1 MCRRAQE
8 RDGLSSASELATSL
22 RLKRQALREKQE
34 ELERLMR
41 MSGRELTALLPSQ
54 APGRPYSCRRVH
66 LCMDLQ
72 SNASAGFAWNHASTS

>member
-22 RLKRQALREKQE
+22 RLKRQALREKDDD
-34 ELERLMR
+34 LDRLMR

-54 APGRPYSCRRVH
+54 TPGKPYHCHPQTIVYDLPMIAVH
-66 LCMDLQ
+66 H
-72 SNASAGFAWNHASTS
+72 AWDQAR